1 MKLIT
6 SSSPHIRSGETT
18 RRLMGTVLLALL
30 PTLAA
35 GVWFFGLRALLLTLV
50 SVASC
55 VASEWAFRAVTKSPG
70 SIADGSAAVTGLLL
84 ALTLP
89 ATAPYWLA
97 AVGGVFAIVVV
108 KGLSGGLG
116 QNIFNP
122 ALAARAFLML
132 LWPAWLVRYAPA
144 GAELPLFGSTADVVS
159 AATPLHDMVMPA
171 LPAASPADMLLGNIG
186 GCIGEVS
193 ALALLIGGAILLGR
207 KVISW
212 RIPAAYL
219 GTVAFLTLVF
229 YKGEDPVAWMLYSL
243 LGGGVMLGALFM
255 ATDYATSPALPA
267 AQLVYGVGC
276 GALTVLFRYFGLYPE
291 GVTYAILLMNACAWA
306 LDKALPRCERRKGR
320 MNVKALI
327 KPVAVLAAVFVLLLA
342 LSAGL
347 APTAAENAA
356 AEQARLFD
364 TLLPGGAPFTEEA
377 YNGEDTAIAAVHRG
391 STGYIVETVTAGYAG
406 DITMLVAVDFDGAVV
421 GAVVREMEETFGLG
435 AEALSDAGFL
445 SQLIWSRGELAVGDN
460 VDALTGATVT
470 SKAVVKAVNSA
481 SAFVTG
487 ADVSSSATEWGG

>member
-1 MKLIT
+1 
-6 SSSPHIRSGETT
+6 
-18 RRLMGTVLLALL
+18 
-30 PTLAA
+30 
-35 GVWFFGLRALLLTLV
+35 
-50 SVASC
+50 
-55 VASEWAFRAVTKSPG
+55 
-70 SIADGSAAVTGLLL
+70 
-84 ALTLP
+84 
-89 ATAPYWLA
+89 
-97 AVGGVFAIVVV
+97 
-108 KGLSGGLG
+108 
-116 QNIFNP
+116 
-122 ALAARAFLML
+122 
-132 LWPAWLVRYAPA
+132 
-144 GAELPLFGSTADVVS
+144 
-159 AATPLHDMVMPA
+159 
-171 LPAASPADMLLGNIG
+171 
-186 GCIGEVS
+186 
-193 ALALLIGGAILLGR
+193 
-207 KVISW
+207 
-212 RIPAAYL
+212 
-219 GTVAFLTLVF
+219 
-229 YKGEDPVAWMLYSL
+229 
-243 LGGGVMLGALFM
+243 
-255 ATDYATSPALPA
+255 
-267 AQLVYGVGC
+267 
-276 GALTVLFRYFGLYPE
+276 
-291 GVTYAILLMNACAWA
+291 
-306 LDKALPRCERRKGR
+306 

-470 SKAVVKAVNSA
+470 SRAVKAVNSA